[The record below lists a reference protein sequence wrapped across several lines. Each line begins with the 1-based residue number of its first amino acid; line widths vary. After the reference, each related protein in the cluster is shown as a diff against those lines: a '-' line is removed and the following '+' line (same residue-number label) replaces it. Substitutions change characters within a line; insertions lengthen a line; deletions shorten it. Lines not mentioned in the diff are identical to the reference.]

1 MSKLEKLPYIV
12 SYFLGYRKPNTK
24 LKSLPVWRVYLWS
37 FFAAWIGIALL
48 EIIFTYSSSF
58 QERHAPIIVASFGA
72 GAVLVYGAIDAPLA
86 QPRNVICGQTIGS
99 IVGVIFAQLFLGIKQ
114 DWPSEGLRTVVMW
127 IAGATSMATA
137 LVIMQLTK
145 TVHPPAGATALIATT
160 TASIIEL
167 RWFYIGIVFLS
178 AVLQVAVGC
187 LINNLD
193 RKYPVYWWKPDTLPI
208 KVDPANISTAISF
221 KRDGIHDIMNVEEGM
236 SEQTKQENEDTLNNV
251 DTEVARDL
259 NHAISILKTHSTETL
274 SDPERESLHSLLD
287 KIFSSV
293 SNVTRS

>member
-1 MSKLEKLPYIV
+1 M
-12 SYFLGYRKPNTK
+12 
-24 LKSLPVWRVYLWS
+24 
-37 FFAAWIGIALL
+37 
-48 EIIFTYSSSF
+48 
-58 QERHAPIIVASFGA
+58 
-72 GAVLVYGAIDAPLA
+72 
-86 QPRNVICGQTIGS
+86 
-99 IVGVIFAQLFLGIKQ
+99 GIKQ